1 MNPQALMKQ
10 YREIMK
16 EQERINNTTFE
27 GENSLVKVKVNGKKE
42 VLEVKID
49 KSTTLDADD
58 LESLED
64 MILLAVNN
72 AMDKVDK
79 EVENKLGKYTNGLP
93 GFF

>member
-49 KSTTLDADD
+49 RSTPLEEDD

-72 AMDKVDK
+72 AMNKVDK